1 MSTPVLECKNLC
13 YSYHNL
19 NGETKALSDLS
30 FRIDRGE
37 FVAIVGPSG
46 CGKITYLSGA
56 ASGKISCLDLKY
68 PAPIRHR
75 KRHWPKS
82 CSKIMA
88 FMPLKI
94 KNQMSFPAA

>member
-1 MSTPVLECKNLC
+1 MSTPVLECKNVC

-46 CGKITYLSGA
+46 CGKSTLLSLISGLLMPQSGEILLDKETSAGLATCCSRITYLSGA
-56 ASGKISCLDLKY
+56 ASGKY
-68 PAPIRHR
+68 PA
-75 KRHWPKS
+75 WT
-82 CSKIMA
+82 
-88 FMPLKI
+88 
-94 KNQMSFPAA
+94 